1 MSEPTASRRDE
12 ILAAARSA
20 FFHYGFRRVSLDAI
34 ATEVGVTRT
43 AIYHH
48 FPTKEAL
55 LRAVVEGLH
64 DAALERAKQ
73 AAASEGP
80 LAERIY
86 AILDAKKGW
95 FYEHVHGSPHGA
107 EIADASNRSNGD
119 LLERATRRYLGV
131 LSLVLAE
138 AENAGELDL
147 AARGLNPELAAGYLA
162 LSADGLAG
170 PSGHPPPPKQYR
182 QRLHT
187 LARISV
193 AGFGGPAVSP

>member
-1 MSEPTASRRDE
+1 MGSVSASRRDE
-12 ILAAARSA
+12 ILAAARAA

-34 ATEVGVTRT
+34 AAEVGVTRT

-48 FPTKEAL
+48 FPTKQEL
-55 LRAVVEGLH
+55 LRAVIEGLH

-73 AAASEGP
+73 AAGAPGP
-80 LAERIY
+80 LAERVY

-107 EIADASNRSNGD
+107 EIADESNRSNGD

-131 LSLVLAE
+131 LSVVLAE
-138 AENAGELDL
+138 AQSAREIDL
-147 AARGLNPELAAGYLA
+147 AARGLTPELAAGYLA

-170 PSGHPPPPKQYR
+170 PSGQPPPPKQYR
-182 QRLHT
+182 QRLRT
-187 LARISV
+187 LARVSV
-193 AGFGGPAVSP
+193 AGFGGPEASS